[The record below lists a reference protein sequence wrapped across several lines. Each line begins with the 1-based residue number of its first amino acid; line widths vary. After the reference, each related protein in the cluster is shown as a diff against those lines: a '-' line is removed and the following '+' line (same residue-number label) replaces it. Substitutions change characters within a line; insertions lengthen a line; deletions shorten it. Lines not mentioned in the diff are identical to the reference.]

1 MKRLFISLIMI
12 VATLAA
18 SVTINAQTTTT
29 VGKSPDME
37 KIRDFAKDSRKYKKL
52 MDRYENNDKSLT
64 VDEYRQLYF
73 GYIFQPEYSPYDK
86 TDYSKSISTLYY
98 KEHLNRLD
106 CDSIIKYAELSL
118 EEDPFDLQQ
127 MNYLIYAY
135 QTKKKHNLAKHWQT
149 RLNNIVNAILSTG
162 TGDKA
167 ESAWHVISI
176 PHEYALINFI
186 NPNYIVDHQEF
197 VEPYYDY
204 IILKKLTDNSPTG
217 FYFNI
222 QYMLD
227 NYNNRFQ

>member
-18 SVTINAQTTTT
+18 SVTINAQTTTS

-52 MDRYENNDKSLT
+52 MNRYENNDKSLT
-64 VDEYRQLYF
+64 VDDYRQLYF

-204 IILKKLTDNSPTG
+204 IILKKLTENSPTG

>member
-64 VDEYRQLYF
+64 VDDYRQLYF

>member
-64 VDEYRQLYF
+64 VDDYRQLYF

-204 IILKKLTDNSPTG
+204 IILKKLTENSPTG

>member
-12 VATLAA
+12 VTTLAT
-18 SVTINAQTTTT
+18 SETINAQANAT

-37 KIRDFAKDSRKYKKL
+37 KIRDFAKDSRKYNKL
-52 MDRYENNDKSLT
+52 MTRYENNDKSLT
-64 VDEYRQLYF
+64 VDDYRQLYF

-118 EEDPFDLQQ
+118 EEDPFDLHQ

-162 TGDKA
+162 AGDKP

-186 NPNYIVDHQEF
+186 NLNYIVDHQEF

-204 IILKKLTDNSPTG
+204 IILKKLSDNSPTG

-227 NYNNRFQ
+227 NYNNRFK

>member
-18 SVTINAQTTTT
+18 SVTINAQTATT

>member
-64 VDEYRQLYF
+64 VDDYRQLYF

-162 TGDKA
+162 TGDNA

>member
-18 SVTINAQTTTT
+18 SVTINAQTTTS

-64 VDEYRQLYF
+64 VDDYRQLYF

-204 IILKKLTDNSPTG
+204 IILKKLTENSPTG